1 MTKPHPWY
9 TAQGESYEDFLAVYD
24 PSWATSVEPDGRTA
38 LAGAV
43 ANNDPIA
50 RVAIAN
56 RLLDDGANPAVHQ
69 PFSSVLHNL
78 LSKKN
83 LDPVRDAALL
93 RRLLDG
99 GADVNLS
106 VPKHGRP
113 FSVFL
118 QQSGLRPADRQPFY
132 DVLFS
137 RDDLDLASRRKDTGL
152 TYGAYLV
159 YWAANRSLR
168 VGGSDGIEDRI
179 RAHLTAHGYD
189 PEQILH
195 PTAAEVSE
203 NRSRSS

>member
-1 MTKPHPWY
+1 MVKPYPPIV
-9 TAQGESYEDFLAVYD
+9 ADSSSYDDFLVTYTPDWVNFVGSEGVSTLEGAAANRD
-24 PSWATSVEPDGRTA
+24 PD
-38 LAGAV
+38 
-43 ANNDPIA
+43 A
-50 RVAIAN
+50 RIAIAN
-56 RLLDDGANPAVHQ
+56 RLLDDGADPSTHS
-69 PFSSVLHNL
+69 PHTSVLHNL
-78 LSKKN
+78 LSRKN
-83 LDPVRDAALL
+83 LDPIRDAALL

-99 GADVNLS
+99 GADVNFS

-152 TYGAYLV
+152 TYAAYLI

-195 PTAAEVSE
+195 PTAVEVSE